1 MEPYAPAF
9 DQVGAIQRE
18 KHEIRLLGALSGG
31 AILIYVLL
39 QNLLVGLLLPAGLYN
54 AYRTQPL
61 LQAGVDILLVLV
73 CLLLPFL
80 LLGKAMTRVSRAQNP
95 LPLEAPRSKLDFG
108 LAIPVGVGFC
118 ILANTVSSYIIS
130 FISGFG
136 LELSSPDL
144 PLPQGPLGITVSFF
158 RVVVVAA
165 MVEELCFRGVVMG
178 NLRRYGDFFAVS
190 MASLVFALM
199 HCNLIQ
205 APFALIVGFA
215 LGYLS
220 IHTGTLWTGILIH
233 AVNNTVSLVF
243 SYLMEAIDENAAVLL
258 YTAVTDVLLVLGAVC
273 FLVLLLRRRKRP
285 APPAVRTASTFGQ
298 KFGAFLLNPTM
309 PIALGAMIYF
319 TAQFIKKAG

>member
-1 MEPYAPAF
+1 MEPYAPPF
-9 DQVGAIQRE
+9 EPYGAVKRE
-18 KHEIRLLGALSGG
+18 KHEIRWLGALSGG
-31 AILIYVLL
+31 AILLYVLL
-39 QNLLVGLLLPAGLYN
+39 QSLMSSLLVLIGRYE

-80 LLGKAMTRVSRAQNP
+80 LLGKWMSRISGTGDPIP
-95 LPLEAPRSKLDFG
+95 LDPPRSKAMFW
-108 LAIPVGVGFC
+108 LAVPAGVGFC
-118 ILANTVSSYIIS
+118 IVADTVSGYLIN

-144 PLPQGPLGITVSFF
+144 PMPQGVFGVTVSFF

-190 MASLVFALM
+190 MASLVFAAM

-215 LGYLS
+215 LGYLT
-220 IHTGTLWTGILIH
+220 IWTGSLWTAVAVH

-243 SYLMEAIDENAAVLL
+243 SYLVERMDETAVSLL
-258 YTAVTDVLLVLGAVC
+258 YAAVTDFLLAAGAVC
-273 FLVLLLRRRKRP
+273 FVVLLLRRRRHP
-285 APPAVRTASTFGQ
+285 LPPSARTAATFGQ
-298 KFGAFLLNPTM
+298 KVGAFLLNPAM
-309 PIALGAMIYF
+309 PPALAVMIYY
-319 TAQFIKKAG
+319 TAMFVKKTG

>member
-1 MEPYAPAF
+1 MEPYATAF
-9 DQVGAIQRE
+9 GQAGAVKRE

-31 AILIYVLL
+31 AILLYVLL
-39 QNLLVGLLLPAGLYN
+39 QNVLILLLMAAGYYE
-54 AYRTQPL
+54 AYRTTPL
-61 LQAGVDILLVLV
+61 LQAGVDILLVLL

-80 LLGKAMTRVSRAQNP
+80 LLGRPMARVSHTAEP
-95 LPLEAPRSKLDFG
+95 LPLNAPRSRADFF
-108 LAIPVGVGFC
+108 LAIPAGVGFC
-118 ILANTVSSYIIS
+118 LVANTVSSYIIS
-130 FISGFG
+130 FITGFG
-136 LELSSPDL
+136 LELSSPDI
-144 PLPQGPLGITVSFF
+144 PLPHGVLGVTASVF

-220 IHTGTLWTGILIH
+220 ILTGTLWTGILIH

-243 SYLMEAIDENAAVLL
+243 SYLMERIDEHAAALL
-258 YTAVTDVLLVLGAVC
+258 YTAVTDLLLAVGAVC

-285 APPAVRTASTFGQ
+285 AAPSARTASTFLQ
-298 KFGAFLLNPTM
+298 KTGAFLLNPTM
-309 PIALGAMIYF
+309 PVALAMIVWF
-319 TAQFIKKAG
+319 TAQFVGKAG

>member
-9 DQVGAIQRE
+9 DPSADVKRE
-18 KHEIRLLGALSGG
+18 KHQIRLLGTLSGG
-31 AILIYVLL
+31 AILLYVLL
-39 QNLLVGLLLPAGLYN
+39 QNLLVGLMMVLGLYET
-54 AYRTQPL
+54 YRSEPL
-61 LQAGVDILLVLV
+61 FQAGADLLLVLV

-80 LLGKAMTRVSRAQNP
+80 LLGKPMARISGTQNP
-95 LPLEAPRSKLDFG
+95 LPLDGPRSKLDFA

-118 ILANTVSSYIIS
+118 LVANTVSSYIIT

-136 LELSSPDL
+136 LELSSPEL
-144 PLPQGPLGITVSFF
+144 PLPQGVLGVTASFF

-220 IHTGTLWTGILIH
+220 IYTGTLWTGILIH
-233 AVNNTVSLVF
+233 AVNNTVSLAF
-243 SYLMEAIDENAAVLL
+243 SYLLEEIEQNAAALL
-258 YTAVTDVLLVLGAVC
+258 YTALTDLLLAAGAIC

-285 APPAVRTASTFGQ
+285 QPPSVRTACTFGQ
-298 KFGAFLLNPTM
+298 KLGAFLLNPAM
-309 PIALGAMIYF
+309 PVALAMIVWF
-319 TAQFIKKAG
+319 TLQFVQKAG

>member
-9 DQVGAIQRE
+9 DPSADVKRE

-31 AILIYVLL
+31 AILLYVLL
-39 QNLLVGLLLPAGLYN
+39 QNLLVGLLMVLGWYQT
-54 AYRTQPL
+54 YRSQPL
-61 LQAGVDILLVLV
+61 FQAGVDILLVLV

-80 LLGKAMTRVSRAQNP
+80 LLGKPMARVSGASNP
-95 LPLEAPRSKLDFG
+95 LPLDAPRSKLDFA

-118 ILANTVSSYIIS
+118 LVANTVSSYIIT

-144 PLPQGPLGITVSFF
+144 PLPQGPLGVTVSFF

-220 IHTGTLWTGILIH
+220 IYTGTLWTGILIH
-233 AVNNTVSLVF
+233 AVNNAVSLAF
-243 SYLMEAIDENAAVLL
+243 SYLMEEIEENAAALL
-258 YTAVTDVLLVLGAVC
+258 YTALTDLLLVAGGIC

-285 APPAVRTASTFGQ
+285 QPPSARTASTFGQ

-309 PIALGAMIYF
+309 PVALAMIVWF
-319 TAQFIKKAG
+319 TLQFVKKAG